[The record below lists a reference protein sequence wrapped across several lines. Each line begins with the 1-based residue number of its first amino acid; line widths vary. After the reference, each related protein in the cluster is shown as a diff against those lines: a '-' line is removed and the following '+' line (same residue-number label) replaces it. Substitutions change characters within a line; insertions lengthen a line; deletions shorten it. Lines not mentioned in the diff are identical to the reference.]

1 MDPVTFEL
9 PHTVRAPQATPSHGP
24 TTHTT
29 RPIVTGT
36 SVVGF
41 KYKDGIMM
49 ATDCLGSYG
58 SIAWFRNENRF
69 MQVGSNTLVG
79 ASGDISDFQSMK
91 HILEDMETH
100 EYDMDDSQQ
109 MGTKS
114 VYKYISNIMYGRRN
128 NFNPLWNAYVV
139 GGVDNGEKFLG
150 FANLYGTTYQ
160 SDCIATGF
168 GAHLALPMLRK
179 RVDGRAD
186 EISEEEAVGIL
197 DECMRVLLYR
207 DCRTFNRLRRA
218 KVTAQGVE
226 ISEPYALET
235 NWAVADSV
243 VGYGA

>member
-1 MDPVTFEL
+1 
-9 PHTVRAPQATPSHGP
+9 
-24 TTHTT
+24 
-29 RPIVTGT
+29 
-36 SVVGF
+36 
-41 KYKDGIMM
+41 
-49 ATDCLGSYG
+49 
-58 SIAWFRNENRF
+58 
-69 MQVGSNTLVG
+69 
-79 ASGDISDFQSMK
+79 
-91 HILEDMETH
+91 
-100 EYDMDDSQQ
+100 
-109 MGTKS
+109 
-114 VYKYISNIMYGRRN
+114 
-128 NFNPLWNAYVV
+128 
-139 GGVDNGEKFLG
+139 
-150 FANLYGTTYQ
+150 